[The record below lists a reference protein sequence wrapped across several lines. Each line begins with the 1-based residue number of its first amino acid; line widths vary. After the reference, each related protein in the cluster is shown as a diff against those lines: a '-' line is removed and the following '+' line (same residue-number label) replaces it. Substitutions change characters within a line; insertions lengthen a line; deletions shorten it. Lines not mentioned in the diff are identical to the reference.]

1 MTRSGL
7 RGSVANSELQ
17 RNILPQGVWILER
30 RLAAIL
36 LADVVGYPFGGPEVM
51 ERFVDALSEAGLPK

>member
-1 MTRSGL
+1 M
-7 RGSVANSELQ
+7 
-17 RNILPQGVWILER
+17 ER

-36 LADVVGYPFGGPEVM
+36 VADVVGYPFGGPEVM